1 MYIQSDDLTLR
12 NFMMMMMML
21 MMWLQ
26 VLMGFLQENTPASE
40 LPLLISFEAKSLGDA
55 KFKLAKLRMEA
66 LGYAVSKFAN
76 DGFALLRGDRMFQK
90 QSANMLT
97 KTTTTAA
104 AAAAAAAAAT
114 EAYSQD
120 VSPPG
125 TPDEKE
131 TAAMKSSDIV
141 QESIS
146 SFKSNQQSA
155 QVLTTHFG
163 AVEGPEEDKEPI

>member
-1 MYIQSDDLTLR
+1 
-12 NFMMMMMML
+12 
-21 MMWLQ
+21 
-26 VLMGFLQENTPASE
+26 MGFLQENTPTSE

-90 QSANMLT
+90 QSSAAAANIQA
-97 KTTTTAA
+97 KTTAA
-104 AAAAAAAAAT
+104 AASSFS
-114 EAYSQD
+114 SQD
-120 VSPPG
+120 LSPPHHQAL
-125 TPDEKE
+125 DEKE
-131 TAAMKSSDIV
+131 TASSIMRSPADTV

-146 SFKSNQQSA
+146 T

-163 AVEGPEEDKEPI
+163 AIEGPEEDKEPI